1 VENVNVTLRRSVA
14 VAALVITPLMTSC
27 GFNNPTDR
35 VYTPSVGVNDRSGQV
50 DVLHALVVSGADGSG
65 TVVAGLVNND
75 QEEADTLTRVA
86 GAGED
91 QTIQVSLDGPVE
103 VPARGSVQLVDETEI
118 SVEGEAV
125 TSGAFVELAFTFER
139 GETVTVDVPVVARR
153 GDYAEVPVPSVAPTT
168 ATPEDEEHGA
178 GH

>member
-1 VENVNVTLRRSVA
+1 VNVTLRRSVA
-14 VAALVITPLMTSC
+14 VAVLALTPALSSC
-27 GFNNPTDR
+27 GFDRPTDQ
-35 VYTPSVGVNDRSGQV
+35 VYTPGVGVNERSGQV

-65 TVVAGLVNND
+65 TVVANLVNND
-75 QEEADTLTRVA
+75 QSEADELTRIA

-91 QTIQVSLDGPVE
+91 QGITVTLEQPVE
-103 VPARGSVQLVDETEI
+103 IPAGGSVQLIDDNEI
-118 SVEGEAV
+118 SVEGEAI
-125 TSGAFVELAFTFER
+125 TSGAFVELSFAFER

-168 ATPEDEEHGA
+168 PSPEHEESG